1 MIKQIGGK
9 NMFFSDEELR
19 QNGDFGYG
27 ENINIDI
34 DNFNTNNNTNSNFNM
49 NQMNMSDPGMTMI
62 GSVQGPII
70 EPGRE
75 RVIQRNIVHEVK
87 HICPMNTKI
96 INNHIFKHTYEPRY
110 TCCEENT
117 CTNLQCGSCCNFN

>member
-1 MIKQIGGK
+1 
-9 NMFFSDEELR
+9 MFFNNDELR

-27 ENINIDI
+27 EDINIDI
-34 DNFNTNNNTNSNFNM
+34 NNFNTNNNTSTNSNFNT
-49 NQMNMSDPGMTMI
+49 NSFDMNMVDPGTTVM

-75 RVIQRNIVHEVK
+75 RVVQRNIIHEVK

-117 CTNLQCGSCCNFN
+117 CTNVQCGSCCNFN

>member
-1 MIKQIGGK
+1 
-9 NMFFSDEELR
+9 MFSYNDSLR
-19 QNGDFGYG
+19 QDDIDINITND
-27 ENINIDI
+27 NINTNINDNM
-34 DNFNTNNNTNSNFNM
+34 NFNN
-49 NQMNMSDPGMTMI
+49 MNMSDPGMMM
-62 GSVQGPII
+62 GSVTGPII
-70 EPGRE
+70 EPGKE

-117 CTNLQCGSCCNFN
+117 CTNVQCGSCSCFN

>member
-1 MIKQIGGK
+1 
-9 NMFFSDEELR
+9 MFFGNDADLR
-19 QNGDFGYG
+19 QDMDYG

-34 DNFNTNNNTNSNFNM
+34 NNTNSSMNTNTNM
-49 NQMNMSDPGMTMI
+49 NTFSNQDYSQGMTL
-62 GSVQGPII
+62 GSVEGPII

-75 RVIQRNIVHEVK
+75 RVVQRNIVHEVR

-96 INNHIFKHTYEPRY
+96 INNHIFNHTYQPRY

-117 CTNLQCGSCCNFN
+117 VTNVQCGSCCNFN

>member
-1 MIKQIGGK
+1 
-9 NMFFSDEELR
+9 MFFSEDVDLR
-19 QNGDFGYG
+19 QDMDYG

-34 DNFNTNNNTNSNFNM
+34 NNTNTSANMNTFGNQNFNTQ
-49 NQMNMSDPGMTMI
+49 QMDFGT
-62 GSVQGPII
+62 VQGPII

-75 RVIQRNIVHEVK
+75 RVVQRNIVHEVR

-96 INNHIFKHTYEPRY
+96 INNHIFIHTYQPSY

-117 CTNLQCGSCCNFN
+117 VTNVQCGSCCNFN

>member
-1 MIKQIGGK
+1 
-9 NMFFSDEELR
+9 MFFGNDELR
-19 QNGDFGYG
+19 QNGDLGYG
-27 ENINIDI
+27 EDINIDI
-34 DNFNTNNNTNSNFNM
+34 NNVNTNTSTNSNFNM
-49 NQMNMSDPGMTMI
+49 NQFDMSMSDPGMTMM
-62 GSVQGPII
+62 GTVQGPII

-96 INNHIFKHTYEPRY
+96 INNHIFKHTYQPHY

-117 CTNLQCGSCCNFN
+117 CTNVQCGSCCNFN

>member
-1 MIKQIGGK
+1 
-9 NMFFSDEELR
+9 MFFGNDDVR

-27 ENINIDI
+27 EDINIDI
-34 DNFNTNNNTNSNFNM
+34 NNVNTNTNTNSNFNM
-49 NQMNMSDPGMTMI
+49 NQVDMSMGETGMTMM
-62 GSVQGPII
+62 GTVQGPII

-96 INNHIFKHTYEPRY
+96 INNHIFKHTYQPRY

-117 CTNLQCGSCCNFN
+117 CTNVQCGSCCNFN

>member
-1 MIKQIGGK
+1 
-9 NMFFSDEELR
+9 MFYNTDDFVQD
-19 QNGDFGYG
+19 NGMG
-27 ENINIDI
+27 ENIDINIT
-34 DNFNTNNNTNSNFNM
+34 NTNTNSNFND
-49 NQMNMSDPGMTMI
+49 NQNFNMNMSTSDMM

-87 HICPMNTKI
+87 HVCPMNTKI
-96 INNHIFKHTYEPRY
+96 INNHIFKHTYQPRY

-117 CTNLQCGSCCNFN
+117 VTNVQCGSCCNFN

>member
-1 MIKQIGGK
+1 
-9 NMFFSDEELR
+9 MFFSEEELR

-34 DNFNTNNNTNSNFNM
+34 DNYNTNTNSNNNFN
-49 NQMNMSDPGMTMI
+49 MNMSDPGMTMI
-62 GSVQGPII
+62 GSVQGPIV

-117 CTNLQCGSCCNFN
+117 CTNVQCGSCCNFN

>member
-1 MIKQIGGK
+1 MFVNNDEFRQI
-9 NMFFSDEELR
+9 
-19 QNGDFGYG
+19 GDFGYG
-27 ENINIDI
+27 EDINIDI
-34 DNFNTNNNTNSNFNM
+34 NNFNTNNNTSTNNNINTNSFD
-49 NQMNMSDPGMTMI
+49 MNMADPGNTMM

-75 RVIQRNIVHEVK
+75 RVVQRNIIHEVK

-117 CTNLQCGSCCNFN
+117 CTNIQCGSCCNFN

>member
-1 MIKQIGGK
+1 
-9 NMFFSDEELR
+9 MFASNDDFR

-27 ENINIDI
+27 EDINIDI
-34 DNFNTNNNTNSNFNM
+34 NNFNTNTNTNFNSNDVD
-49 NQMNMSDPGMTMI
+49 MNMMSSGSTMM

-75 RVIQRNIVHEVK
+75 RVVQRNINHEVK

-96 INNHIFKHTYEPRY
+96 INNHIFRHTYEPRY

-117 CTNLQCGSCCNFN
+117 CTNVQCGSCCNFN

>member
-1 MIKQIGGK
+1 
-9 NMFFSDEELR
+9 MFFSDETLR
-19 QNGDFGYG
+19 QNGDYG
-27 ENINIDI
+27 MDENINIDI
-34 DNFNTNNNTNSNFNM
+34 NNTNMNTNTNYNTNYNSNTFDM
-49 NQMNMSDPGMTMI
+49 NIGDPGTTMM
-62 GSVQGPII
+62 GTVQGPII

-96 INNHIFKHTYEPRY
+96 INNHIFKHTYQPRY

-117 CTNLQCGSCCNFN
+117 CTNVQCGSCCNFN

>member
-1 MIKQIGGK
+1 
-9 NMFFSDEELR
+9 MFFSDEADLR
-19 QNGDFGYG
+19 QDMDYG

-34 DNFNTNNNTNSNFNM
+34 NNTNTSSNMNTFNAQNFNTNAS
-49 NQMNMSDPGMTMI
+49 QTMDF
-62 GSVQGPII
+62 GTVQGPII

-75 RVIQRNIVHEVK
+75 RVVQRNIVHEVR

-96 INNHIFKHTYEPRY
+96 INNHIFKHTYQPRY

-117 CTNLQCGSCCNFN
+117 VTNVQCGSCCNFN

>member
-1 MIKQIGGK
+1 
-9 NMFFSDEELR
+9 MFYCADDLR
-19 QNGDFGYG
+19 QDVDYG

-34 DNFNTNNNTNSNFNM
+34 NNTNSNM
-49 NQMNMSDPGMTMI
+49 NTFSNNFDNSSQDMTF
-62 GSVQGPII
+62 GSVEGPII

-75 RVIQRNIVHEVK
+75 RIVQRNIVHEVK

-96 INNHIFKHTYEPRY
+96 INNHIFKHTYQPRY

-117 CTNLQCGSCCNFN
+117 VTNVQCGSCCNFN

>member
-1 MIKQIGGK
+1 
-9 NMFFSDEELR
+9 MFFNNDECR
-19 QNGDFGYG
+19 QNGDYGYG

-34 DNFNTNNNTNSNFNM
+34 NNTNMNTNSNFNT
-49 NQMNMSDPGMTMI
+49 NQFDIDMDMADPGMTMM

-87 HICPMNTKI
+87 HVCPMNTKI
-96 INNHIFKHTYEPRY
+96 INNHIFKHTYQPHY

-117 CTNLQCGSCCNFN
+117 VTNIQCGSCCNFN

>member
-1 MIKQIGGK
+1 
-9 NMFFSDEELR
+9 MFFDSDELR
-19 QNGDFGYG
+19 QNNGYG
-27 ENINIDI
+27 EDINIDI
-34 DNFNTNNNTNSNFNM
+34 NNVNTNSNFSM
-49 NQMNMSDPGMTMI
+49 NQMDMNSPDMMPST
-62 GSVQGPII
+62 VQGPII

-75 RVIQRNIVHEVK
+75 RVIQRNIIHEVK

-117 CTNLQCGSCCNFN
+117 CTNVQCGSCCNFN